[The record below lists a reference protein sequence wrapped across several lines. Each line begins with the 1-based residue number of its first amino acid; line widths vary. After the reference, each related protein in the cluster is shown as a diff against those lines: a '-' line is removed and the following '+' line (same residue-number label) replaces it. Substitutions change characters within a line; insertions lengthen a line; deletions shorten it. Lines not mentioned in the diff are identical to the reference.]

1 MSNELDLIRAFRAE
15 DATVDA
21 ESRGAARAAL
31 LEHIASTAPD
41 KRVRRRG
48 WRGRRVLP
56 VRVRADVVAVFV
68 SVMVVL
74 AVAALILS
82 AGGLRHAR
90 APAHHRVPK
99 ASGPRVIRNYWPRIP
114 PPLSEPHTAALARP
128 GAIAGL
134 GGSRSGIFT
143 GGISV
148 VNGVNYTP
156 FLITAHGLPPNT
168 RGSVYAVWLLPSV
181 QTFRG
186 NVLIKPIRP
195 RLLGVIRPGVGRDGR
210 LAAEGRVTADVLN
223 NSYLVRITLQPNG
236 CVRTP
241 GRTVLEGFY

>member
-68 SVMVVL
+68 SVIVVL

-82 AGGLRHAR
+82 AGGQRPAR
-90 APAHHRVPK
+90 TPAHHRK

-156 FLITAHGLPPNT
+156 FLITAHGLPPNA

-236 CVRTP
+236 SVRTP